1 MKRLYAVA
9 AIATTFLAFS
19 CQKNMGTGSGEPQE
33 PSSAVP
39 ADFKWET
46 TRDLDISVGMPS
58 VTGNTP
64 QYAVIRVYCS
74 PILSDGNI
82 VAMGVVT
89 PSRPVFGTAVTIPAG
104 IGNIYVQTTLPDG
117 TVAVSME
124 PVAASVN
131 VAGARMK
138 AAAGTPLLRM
148 AGMARAAADSSM
160 PDYPRLAAKAEGDF
174 AEGAIIRST
183 PAGKIDL
190 GASWAPF
197 AAAEYYIPAGAEVT
211 GNIGLNGTFSPN
223 PSPILYVA
231 GKLTLD
237 SSVTIGQ
244 ATLAVLPGGEVY
256 IREASANMQQNAPNP
271 AIFVFEGGK
280 FTTGKTNFSCKAV
293 VNEGK
298 FIVDG
303 TFDINNSC
311 AFYNGATA
319 ELEADDM
326 EITNRAKLYNDGKI
340 ESDDLELNSYAELSN
355 CENGVVDVDGTFYLT
370 NNSVVY
376 QKGLASM
383 EKLEARGGGT
393 LYVNCHT
400 VAEEIAAEGARFYI
414 ASGAG
419 LDAEEVYFNS
429 NTELYAAAGS
439 IFAMDEYNAGKSG
452 GNVHIVSQAA
462 ADQLMAVVVI
472 REKGVSSRYYG
483 TKFDGLM
490 EVVYDNA
497 ADSKYV
503 IDERSLTGGAVMR
516 AKQTVVI
523 PEAICNGGR
532 QPVTPDPEPEP
543 EYIEVKGAPY
553 TYCFEDGWPWIGDYD
568 MNDVVVVVSV
578 DRRSDKETGKV
589 ELIRINWELKA
600 AGAAHLN
607 AFAVQLDKVRA
618 SEVAGVETTNTTF
631 GRGAFAGSG
640 PESGSELAV
649 IPLFNT
655 SQEILGE
662 GTYINTTKGVA
673 IPTVKHTTTVT
684 FAQPVDPAAV
694 RESALNAFIVVNQK
708 SSGTF
713 TREKEIHIPG
723 RKPTQFAVVSG
734 NTFLESDPY
743 RYFVTKG
750 DGVKNNYM
758 MWALRLADFLELGE
772 LMARDA
778 LNREE
783 SCGGHFRTEH
793 QTEEGEAKRDDEH
806 FVYAAVW
813 EYKGEDA
820 APELTKEPLNF
831 EFVHPAQR
839 NYKD

>member
-1 MKRLYAVA
+1 MKRLNAVA

-89 PSRPVFGTAVTIPAG
+89 PSRPVFVTAVTIPAG

-231 GKLTLD
+231 GKLPLAA
-237 SSVTIGQ
+237 SVTIGQ

-280 FTTGKTNFSCKAV
+280 FTAGKTNFSCKAV

-311 AFYNGATA
+311 AFYNGAAA

-340 ESDDLELNSYAELSN
+340 ESDDLELNSNAELSS
-355 CENGVVDVDGTFYLT
+355 CENGVVDVDGT
-370 NNSVVY
+370 
-376 QKGLASM
+376 
-383 EKLEARGGGT
+383 
-393 LYVNCHT
+393 
-400 VAEEIAAEGARFYI
+400 I
-414 ASGAG
+414 
-419 LDAEEVYFNS
+419 
-429 NTELYAAAGS
+429 
-439 IFAMDEYNAGKSG
+439 
-452 GNVHIVSQAA
+452 
-462 ADQLMAVVVI
+462 
-472 REKGVSSRYYG
+472 
-483 TKFDGLM
+483 
-490 EVVYDNA
+490 
-497 ADSKYV
+497 
-503 IDERSLTGGAVMR
+503 
-516 AKQTVVI
+516 
-523 PEAICNGGR
+523 
-532 QPVTPDPEPEP
+532 
-543 EYIEVKGAPY
+543 
-553 TYCFEDGWPWIGDYD
+553 
-568 MNDVVVVVSV
+568 
-578 DRRSDKETGKV
+578 
-589 ELIRINWELKA
+589 
-600 AGAAHLN
+600 
-607 AFAVQLDKVRA
+607 
-618 SEVAGVETTNTTF
+618 
-631 GRGAFAGSG
+631 
-640 PESGSELAV
+640 
-649 IPLFNT
+649 
-655 SQEILGE
+655 
-662 GTYINTTKGVA
+662 
-673 IPTVKHTTTVT
+673 
-684 FAQPVDPAAV
+684 
-694 RESALNAFIVVNQK
+694 
-708 SSGTF
+708 
-713 TREKEIHIPG
+713 
-723 RKPTQFAVVSG
+723 
-734 NTFLESDPY
+734 
-743 RYFVTKG
+743 
-750 DGVKNNYM
+750 
-758 MWALRLADFLELGE
+758 
-772 LMARDA
+772 
-778 LNREE
+778 
-783 SCGGHFRTEH
+783 
-793 QTEEGEAKRDDEH
+793 
-806 FVYAAVW
+806 
-813 EYKGEDA
+813 
-820 APELTKEPLNF
+820 
-831 EFVHPAQR
+831 
-839 NYKD
+839 